1 MKKLITIVALAATV
15 ITAPAFAATSTSR
28 NAASQ
33 QQMQDQGIP
42 WVVDHAKG
50 YEGSDAYTPQ

>member
-1 MKKLITIVALAATV
+1 MKKLITVIALATTV
-15 ITAPAFAATSTSR
+15 ISAPAFAKTSVRGTAAT
-28 NAASQ
+28 Q

-50 YEGSDAYTPQ
+50 YEGSDAYTPM